1 MSARPLDALPPADK
15 VAVGLALA
23 REGFA
28 ELRDEAL
35 TLARWQA
42 ENRAATAGGEG
53 EALALRFEAMRG
65 RASRVQSGTLPS
77 RTRLRDDGALV
88 PAAPGA
94 EEARSL
100 ALYCPRGARAALP
113 VAHVERPSRWARW
126 WAGLG
131 REG

>member
-42 ENRAATAGGEG
+42 ENRAAIAGGEG

-65 RASRVQSGTLPS
+65 RAARVQSGTLPA

-100 ALYCPRGARAALP
+100 ALYCPRGARAG
-113 VAHVERPSRWARW
+113 VAVGPAPERRSWLARW
-126 WAGLG
+126 WANATA
-131 REG
+131 

>member
-1 MSARPLDALPPADK
+1 MTPADK

-35 TLARWQA
+35 MLARWQA

-65 RASRVQSGTLPS
+65 RASRVAGGTLPP
-77 RTRLRDDGALV
+77 RMRLRDDGVHV
-88 PAAPGA
+88 PALPLGA
-94 EEARSL
+94 EEQRSL
-100 ALYCPRGARAALP
+100 ALYCPRGAGKALP
-113 VAHVERPSRWARW
+113 EGQGRRGWWARW
-126 WAGLG
+126 WGG
-131 REG
+131 

>member
-1 MSARPLDALPPADK
+1 MSPADK
-15 VAVGLALA
+15 VRIGLALS

-35 TLARWQA
+35 MLARWQA

-65 RASRVQSGTLPS
+65 RAARVQSGTLPARS
-77 RTRLRDDGALV
+77 RLRDDGAIV
-88 PAAPGA
+88 AASVGD
-94 EEARSL
+94 EETRSL

-113 VAHVERPSRWARW
+113 AAGERRGWLARW
-126 WAGLG
+126 WASAT
-131 REG
+131 E